1 MEEFTQE
8 DWFLESVSEPSV
20 PYRDLKERTK
30 EFALSIVKY
39 IQSLPSN
46 KITYRIG
53 DQLLRSGTSVGSNTR
68 ASFRA
73 RSKKEYV
80 AKVGIVIEEA
90 DESIFWLEILESAD
104 IGNAEETKILKQEAE
119 ELTKIFVSIY
129 HKYKV

>member
-8 DWFLESVSEPSV
+8 DWLLEGVSEPNV
-20 PYRDLKERTK
+20 PYRDLKDRTR
-30 EFALSIVKY
+30 EFALNIVKY
-39 IQSLPSN
+39 VQALPSN
-46 KITYRIG
+46 NITYRIG

-90 DESIFWLEILESAD
+90 DECIFWLDILESSNL
-104 IGNAEETKILKQEAE
+104 GNLQETRKLKQESE

-129 HKYKV
+129 QKYKV